1 MAVPLTILTD
11 PRDPAPRRTLSLPP
25 ATSILRGAHAAGS
38 DITATGGGRGRCTS
52 CRVKFVT
59 GTVPPP
65 TIMDEIQLGD
75 DQVREGYRLSC
86 QCMPSEAV
94 TVQVA
99 PPLEERAF
107 QILGAGPGVVG
118 MGRVTLDSGIRKQ
131 DVKVGLPREEH
142 HQTSDLEQLAA
153 GLGVTPADVGL
164 AVVQGLPGALR
175 DDPAGVTVTT
185 FAAAGGERVIA
196 VERGDTAGMKFGL
209 AVDIGTTSVV
219 STLIELES
227 GEQLGSVSSLN
238 PQAVFGGDLMSRIA
252 FAQFHPGNLRKLHT
266 RIVGLLNQ
274 HIEEICRQSGVLAK
288 WIYKV
293 VVVGNT
299 CMHHLLLGIDPSY
312 VGLAPYAPVM
322 RHPLVLP
329 ARELFLK
336 VAPEA
341 RVCLLP
347 LVAGFVGADA
357 VAVAL
362 ATRIYES
369 AEIRIAVDIGTNG
382 EVLLGWRARGD
393 RPQPGRRAAG
403 PAREGGD
410 RIRRRDAPAR
420 RGRARREGGRADARG
435 RLRQL
440 RLDRERAPHR
450 ADPAPSGGADPLR
463 RQRGGARRPAL
474 PRLGD
479 RAPARGERGGAHRA
493 RLARRPP
500 DPPSR
505 DPPAAAGGGQAPD
518 ARTTA
523 HGSAEPE
530 RHARRHPVLDRGS
543 ERSAR
548 HDDRLRVGLPRRHH
562 RWQGERRRPALGA
575 ARAARRRRDP
585 LERGRPVGDTGRPRL
600 LRVRADLESDPHGHR
615 RRPRGGPPRPAPRRS
630 FAEVTQDLIEEALR
644 MRQCPGIYFADE
656 ILGREAKIGGTG
668 LGVWEVTQGYQAV
681 KGNEKKLHKAL
692 PHVGPA
698 GLKSAL
704 LYYRQY
710 PGEIDEAIAEN
721 ALTFEA
727 LEVKYPGLARRA

>member
-11 PRDPAPRRTLSLPP
+11 PRDPAPRRTLALPP
-25 ATSILRGAHAAGS
+25 ATSILRGAHAAGI
-38 DITATGGGRGRCTS
+38 DITATCGGRGRCTS

-86 QCMPSEAV
+86 QCVPSEAV

-131 DVKVGLPREEH
+131 VVKVGLPREEH

-153 GLGVTPADVGL
+153 ALGVTPADVGL
-164 AVVQGLPGALR
+164 AVLQGLPGALR

-185 FAAAGGERVIA
+185 FAAAGGERVLA

-274 HIEEICRQSGVLAK
+274 HIEEICRHSGVLAK
-288 WIYKV
+288 LIYKV
-293 VVVGNT
+293 VVFGNT

-382 EVLLGWRARGD
+382 EVLLGSRD
-393 RPQPGRRAAG
+393 RLWACSAPAG
-403 PAREGGD
+403 PALEGAQIRHGMRGALGAID
-410 RIRRRDAPAR
+410 RATVDDDIHVHTI
-420 RGRARREGGRADARG
+420 GEADALGICGSGLIDLVAGLLDAGVIDWTGLIQVESRAALPPKLAERVVMRG
-435 RLRQL
+435 EERQVIVLRPG
-440 RLDRERAPHR
+440 EA
-450 ADPAPSGGADPLR
+450 
-463 RQRGGARRPAL
+463 GARAEIVLSQDDVRQVQLAK
-474 PRLGD
+474 
-479 RAPARGERGGAHRA
+479 GAIASGVVMLQHV
-493 RLARRPP
+493 
-500 DPPSR
+500 
-505 DPPAAAGGGQAPD
+505 AGVPD
-518 ARTTA
+518 ARVA
-523 HGSAEPE
+523 ELMLAGGFGNYVSIASALRIGLIPPLPVE
-530 RHARRHPVLDRGS
+530 RIRYVGNAAALGAQLCLVS
-543 ERSAR
+543 ET
-548 HDDRLRVGLPRRHH
+548 
-562 RWQGERRRPALGA
+562 ERRRAESVA
-575 ARAARRRRDP
+575 ARIEHVSLAAHPDF
-585 LERGRPVGDTGRPRL
+585 ERIFVEAMNFPPPV
-600 LRVRADLESDPHGHR
+600 
-615 RRPRGGPPRPAPRRS
+615 
-630 FAEVTQDLIEEALR
+630 
-644 MRQCPGIYFADE
+644 
-656 ILGREAKIGGTG
+656 
-668 LGVWEVTQGYQAV
+668 
-681 KGNEKKLHKAL
+681 
-692 PHVGPA
+692 
-698 GLKSAL
+698 
-704 LYYRQY
+704 
-710 PGEIDEAIAEN
+710 
-721 ALTFEA
+721 
-727 LEVKYPGLARRA
+727 

>member
-1 MAVPLTILTD
+1 MAGPLTILTD
-11 PRDPAPRRTLSLPP
+11 PRDPAPRRTLALPP
-25 ATSILRGAHAAGS
+25 ATSILRGAHAAGI
-38 DITATGGGRGRCTS
+38 DITATCGGRGRCTS

-86 QCMPSEAV
+86 QCVPSEAV

-131 DVKVGLPREEH
+131 VVKVGLPREEH

-153 GLGVTPADVGL
+153 ALGVTPADVGL
-164 AVVQGLPGALR
+164 AVLQGLPGALR

-185 FAAAGGERVIA
+185 FAAAGGERVLA

-382 EVLLGWRARGD
+382 EVLLGSRD
-393 RPQPGRRAAG
+393 RLWACSAPAG
-403 PAREGGD
+403 PALEGAQIRHGMRGALGAID
-410 RIRRRDAPAR
+410 RVTVDDDLHVHTI
-420 RGRARREGGRADARG
+420 GEADALGICGSGLIDLVAGLLDAGVIDWTGLIQVESRAALPPKLAERVVMRG
-435 RLRQL
+435 EERQVIVLRPG
-440 RLDRERAPHR
+440 EA
-450 ADPAPSGGADPLR
+450 
-463 RQRGGARRPAL
+463 GARAEIVLNQDDVRQVQLAK
-474 PRLGD
+474 
-479 RAPARGERGGAHRA
+479 GAIASGVVMLQHV
-493 RLARRPP
+493 
-500 DPPSR
+500 
-505 DPPAAAGGGQAPD
+505 AGVPD
-518 ARTTA
+518 ARVA
-523 HGSAEPE
+523 ELMLAGGFGNYVSIASALRIGLIPPLPVE
-530 RHARRHPVLDRGS
+530 RIRYVGNAAALGAQLCLVS
-543 ERSAR
+543 ET
-548 HDDRLRVGLPRRHH
+548 
-562 RWQGERRRPALGA
+562 ERRRAESVA
-575 ARAARRRRDP
+575 ARIEHVSLAAHPDF
-585 LERGRPVGDTGRPRL
+585 ERIFVEAMNFPPPV
-600 LRVRADLESDPHGHR
+600 
-615 RRPRGGPPRPAPRRS
+615 
-630 FAEVTQDLIEEALR
+630 
-644 MRQCPGIYFADE
+644 
-656 ILGREAKIGGTG
+656 
-668 LGVWEVTQGYQAV
+668 
-681 KGNEKKLHKAL
+681 
-692 PHVGPA
+692 
-698 GLKSAL
+698 
-704 LYYRQY
+704 
-710 PGEIDEAIAEN
+710 
-721 ALTFEA
+721 
-727 LEVKYPGLARRA
+727 